1 MLDSS
6 DVVIHV
12 LDARDPLGTRCK
24 PVVEYLRKEKAHKH
38 LVYVLNKVDL
48 VPTWVTVS
56 PYLPFLLYTFFFLFP
71 PHSSQGHTLM
81 PTRMDRYESG
91 RPRRFSRLVPRL
103 LPLVLNWFFKKRI
116 QAVIRFGYGEGSGS
130 CGG

>member
-56 PYLPFLLYTFFFLFP
+56 PYLPFLLYTFFFSISPTLQSGPYAYAYANGPLREWKTEAFLP
-71 PHSSQGHTLM
+71 PCTPPLT
-81 PTRMDRYESG
+81 TRFE
-91 RPRRFSRLVPRL
+91 LV
-103 LPLVLNWFFKKRI
+103 F
-116 QAVIRFGYGEGSGS
+116 
-130 CGG
+130 

>member
-56 PYLPFLLYTFFFLFP
+56 GTGL
-71 PHSSQGHTLM
+71 SSRESCQLSILRQGA
-81 PTRMDRYESG
+81 D
-91 RPRRFSRLVPRL
+91 
-103 LPLVLNWFFKKRI
+103 
-116 QAVIRFGYGEGSGS
+116 
-130 CGG
+130 